1 MPTRRPATL
10 QDVAAMAGV
19 SATTVSKLIN
29 QQKRFSP
36 AVEARVRAAIDA
48 LDYRQNPA
56 ARSMATGQNR
66 VVGLAVQDLRNPHF
80 TGIIQGAS
88 QVAETQG
95 FGLMVV
101 DFKERDLDAENLL
114 STLALRVD
122 GIIASSRLPDSALA
136 QLQASRKPAVLFGQ
150 TEPGQ
155 PDQASLPSV
164 RIRGF
169 QAAYLLGRHLAES
182 GRRHVTY
189 LSYPKSRWDCERLHG
204 LREAMPGADIRV
216 IELEAQTM
224 EAGERIAASAIYG
237 ADGGD
242 AIVCYNDM
250 IAIGLLHQAC
260 ALGVAV
266 PGQIAIAGFDN
277 VPTTRFMTPPLTTVD
292 MCSEEQGK
300 KAMEL
305 LLHMIKTGAAETT
318 ELQLEPRLIVRASTA
333 RK

>member
-1 MPTRRPATL
+1 
-10 QDVAAMAGV
+10 MAGV

-29 QQKRFSP
+29 RQKNFSP
-36 AVEARVRAAIDA
+36 AVEARIRAAIES

-56 ARSMATGQNR
+56 ARSMATGQTR

-88 QVAETQG
+88 QVAEAHG

-101 DFKERDLDAENLL
+101 DFKEKEQNAQNLL

-122 GIIASSRLPDSALA
+122 GLIASSRLPEAALA

-155 PDQASLPSV
+155 LAHGALPSV
-164 RIRGF
+164 RIRGY
-169 QAAYLLGRHLAES
+169 QAAYLLGKHLAES
-182 GRRHVTY
+182 GRHQVTY
-189 LSYPKSRWDCERLHG
+189 LSYPKSRWDHERLHG
-204 LREAMPGADIRV
+204 LREAMPDAKIKV

-224 EAGERIAASAIYG
+224 EAGESIAATAIYG
-237 ADGGD
+237 ADGCD

-260 ALGVAV
+260 ALGVEV

-277 VPTTRFMTPPLTTVD
+277 VPTTRFMTPPLTSVD
-292 MCSEEQGK
+292 MCSEEQGE

-305 LLHMIKTGAAETT
+305 LLQLIKTGEAEAT
-318 ELQLEPRLIVRASTA
+318 ELQLEPRLIVRASTG

>member
-1 MPTRRPATL
+1 MPARRPATL

-36 AVEARVRAAIDA
+36 AVEARVRAAINA

-122 GIIASSRLPDSALA
+122 GIIASSRLPDNALA

-155 PDQASLPSV
+155 PGQASLPSV
-164 RIRGF
+164 RIRGY

-189 LSYPKSRWDCERLHG
+189 LSYPKSRWDGERLHG
-204 LREAMPGADIRV
+204 LREAMPDAEIRV
-216 IELEAQTM
+216 VELEAQTM

-305 LLHMIKTGAAETT
+305 LLHMIKTGTAETT

>member
-1 MPTRRPATL
+1 
-10 QDVAAMAGV
+10 MAGV

-29 QQKRFSP
+29 RQKSFSKE
-36 AVEARVRAAIDA
+36 VEARIRAAIET

-56 ARSMATGQNR
+56 ARSMATGQTR

-88 QVAETQG
+88 QVAEAQG

-101 DFKERDLDAENLL
+101 DFKEKELNAQNLL

-122 GIIASSRLPDSALA
+122 GLIASSRLPEAALA

-155 PDQASLPSV
+155 LAHGALPSV
-164 RIRGF
+164 RIRGY
-169 QAAYLLGRHLAES
+169 QAAYLLGKHLAES
-182 GRRHVTY
+182 GRHQVTY
-189 LSYPKSRWDCERLHG
+189 LSYPKSRWDHERLHG
-204 LREAMPGADIRV
+204 LREAMPDAQIKV

-224 EAGERIAASAIYG
+224 EAGESIAASAIYG
-237 ADGGD
+237 AGGCD

-260 ALGVAV
+260 ALGVEV

-277 VPTTRFMTPPLTTVD
+277 VPTTRFMTPPLTSVD
-292 MCSEEQGK
+292 MCSEEQGE

-305 LLHMIKTGAAETT
+305 LLQLIKTGEAEAT
-318 ELQLEPRLIVRASTA
+318 ELQLEPRLIVRASTG

>member
-1 MPTRRPATL
+1 
-10 QDVAAMAGV
+10 MAGV

-29 QQKRFSP
+29 RQKSFSKE
-36 AVEARVRAAIDA
+36 VEARIRAAIDA

-56 ARSMATGQNR
+56 ARSMATGQTR

-88 QVAETQG
+88 QVAEAQG

-101 DFKERDLDAENLL
+101 DFKEKELNAQNLL

-122 GIIASSRLPDSALA
+122 GLIASSRLPEAALA

-155 PDQASLPSV
+155 LAHGALPSV
-164 RIRGF
+164 RIRGY
-169 QAAYLLGRHLAES
+169 QAAYLLGKHLAES
-182 GRRHVTY
+182 GRHQVTY
-189 LSYPKSRWDCERLHG
+189 LSYPKSRWDHERLHG
-204 LREAMPGADIRV
+204 LREAMPDAKIKV

-224 EAGERIAASAIYG
+224 EAGESIAATAIYG
-237 ADGGD
+237 ADGCD

-260 ALGVAV
+260 ALGVEV

-277 VPTTRFMTPPLTTVD
+277 VPTTRFMTPPLTSVD
-292 MCSEEQGK
+292 MCSEEQGE

-305 LLHMIKTGAAETT
+305 LLQLIKTGEAEAT
-318 ELQLEPRLIVRASTA
+318 ELQLEPRLIVRASTG

>member
-1 MPTRRPATL
+1 
-10 QDVAAMAGV
+10 MAGV

-29 QQKRFSP
+29 RQKSFSKE
-36 AVEARVRAAIDA
+36 VEARIRAAIDA

-56 ARSMATGQNR
+56 ARSMATGQTR

-88 QVAETQG
+88 QVAEAQG

-101 DFKERDLDAENLL
+101 DFKEKDLDAQNLL

-122 GIIASSRLPDSALA
+122 GIIASSRLPDVALA

-155 PDQASLPSV
+155 PGQTSLPSV
-164 RIRGF
+164 RIRGY
-169 QAAYLLGRHLAES
+169 QAAYQLGRHLAES
-182 GRRHVTY
+182 GRQRVTY
-189 LSYPKSRWDCERLHG
+189 LSYPKSRWDHERLHG
-204 LREAMPGADIRV
+204 LREAMPEAQIRV

-224 EAGERIAASAIYG
+224 EAGESIAASAIYG

-305 LLHMIKTGAAETT
+305 LLHMIKTGEPEMT
-318 ELQLEPRLIVRASTA
+318 ELQLEPRLIVRASTG

>member
-1 MPTRRPATL
+1 
-10 QDVAAMAGV
+10 MAGV

-29 QQKRFSP
+29 RQKSFSKE
-36 AVEARVRAAIDA
+36 VEARIRAAIES

-56 ARSMATGQNR
+56 ARSMATGQTR

-88 QVAETQG
+88 QVAEAQG

-101 DFKERDLDAENLL
+101 DFKEKELNAQNLL

-122 GIIASSRLPDSALA
+122 GLIASSRLPEAALA

-155 PDQASLPSV
+155 LAHGALPSV
-164 RIRGF
+164 RIRGY
-169 QAAYLLGRHLAES
+169 QAAYLLGKHLAES
-182 GRRHVTY
+182 GRHQVTY
-189 LSYPKSRWDCERLHG
+189 LSYPKSRWDQERLHG
-204 LREAMPGADIRV
+204 LREAMPDAKIKV

-224 EAGERIAASAIYG
+224 EAGESIAASAIYG
-237 ADGGD
+237 ADGCD

-260 ALGVAV
+260 ALGVEV
-266 PGQIAIAGFDN
+266 PSQIAIAGFDN

-292 MCSEEQGK
+292 MCSEEQGE

-305 LLHMIKTGAAETT
+305 LLHIIKTSEAEAT
-318 ELQLEPRLIVRASTA
+318 ELQLEPRLIVRASTG

>member
-1 MPTRRPATL
+1 
-10 QDVAAMAGV
+10 MAGV

-29 QQKRFSP
+29 RQKSFSQ
-36 AVEARVRAAIDA
+36 AVEARIRAAIET

-56 ARSMATGQNR
+56 ARSMATGQTR

-88 QVAETQG
+88 QVAEAQG

-101 DFKERDLDAENLL
+101 DFKEKDLNAQNLL

-122 GIIASSRLPDSALA
+122 GIIASSRLPEVALA

-150 TEPGQ
+150 TEPGRIDSQ
-155 PDQASLPSV
+155 PLASV
-164 RIRGF
+164 RIRGY
-169 QAAYLLGRHLAES
+169 QAAYLLGKHLAES
-182 GRRHVTY
+182 GRRRVTY
-189 LSYPKSRWDCERLHG
+189 LSYPKSRWDQERLHG
-204 LREAMPGADIRV
+204 LREAMPEAKISV
-216 IELEAQTM
+216 IELDAQTM
-224 EAGERIAASAIYG
+224 EAGESIAASAIYG
-237 ADGGD
+237 ADGCD

-260 ALGVAV
+260 ALGVEV

-292 MCSEEQGK
+292 MCSQEQGE

-305 LLHMIKTGAAETT
+305 LLHMIKTGEAAAT
-318 ELQLEPRLIVRASTA
+318 ELQLEPRLIVRASTG
-333 RK
+333 KK

>member
-1 MPTRRPATL
+1 
-10 QDVAAMAGV
+10 MAGV

-29 QQKRFSP
+29 RQKSFSKE
-36 AVEARVRAAIDA
+36 VEARIRAAIES

-56 ARSMATGQNR
+56 ARSMATGQTR

-88 QVAETQG
+88 QVAEAQG

-101 DFKERDLDAENLL
+101 DFKEKELNAQNLL

-122 GIIASSRLPDSALA
+122 GLIASSRLPEAALA

-155 PDQASLPSV
+155 LAHGALPSV
-164 RIRGF
+164 RIRGY
-169 QAAYLLGRHLAES
+169 QAAYLLGKHLAES
-182 GRRHVTY
+182 GRHQVTY
-189 LSYPKSRWDCERLHG
+189 LSYPKSRWDQERLHG
-204 LREAMPGADIRV
+204 LREAMPDAKIKV

-224 EAGERIAASAIYG
+224 EAGESIAASAIYG
-237 ADGGD
+237 ADGCD

-260 ALGVAV
+260 ALGVEV
-266 PGQIAIAGFDN
+266 PSQIAIAGFDN

-292 MCSEEQGK
+292 MCSEEQGE

-305 LLHMIKTGAAETT
+305 LLHIIKTGEAEAT
-318 ELQLEPRLIVRASTA
+318 ELQLEPRLIVRASTG
-333 RK
+333 RR

>member
-1 MPTRRPATL
+1 
-10 QDVAAMAGV
+10 MAGV

-29 QQKRFSP
+29 RQKSFSKE
-36 AVEARVRAAIDA
+36 VEARIRAAIET

-56 ARSMATGQNR
+56 ARSMATGQTR

-88 QVAETQG
+88 QVAEAQG

-101 DFKERDLDAENLL
+101 DFKEKEQNAQNLL

-122 GIIASSRLPDSALA
+122 GIIASSRLPEAALA

-155 PDQASLPSV
+155 LAHGALPSV
-164 RIRGF
+164 RIRGY
-169 QAAYLLGRHLAES
+169 QAAYLLGKHLAES
-182 GRRHVTY
+182 GRHQVTY
-189 LSYPKSRWDCERLHG
+189 LSYPKSRWDHERLHG
-204 LREAMPGADIRV
+204 LRESMPDAKIKV

-224 EAGERIAASAIYG
+224 EAGESIAASAIYG
-237 ADGGD
+237 ADGCD

-260 ALGVAV
+260 ALGVEV

-292 MCSEEQGK
+292 MCSEEQGE

-305 LLHMIKTGAAETT
+305 LLQLIKTGEAEAT
-318 ELQLEPRLIVRASTA
+318 ELQLEPRLIVRASTG
-333 RK
+333 RR

>member
-1 MPTRRPATL
+1 
-10 QDVAAMAGV
+10 MAGV

-29 QQKRFSP
+29 RQKSFSKE
-36 AVEARVRAAIDA
+36 VEARIRAAIET

-56 ARSMATGQNR
+56 ARSMATGQTR

-88 QVAETQG
+88 QVAEAQG

-101 DFKERDLDAENLL
+101 DFKEKELNAQNLL

-122 GIIASSRLPDSALA
+122 GLIASSRLPEAALA

-155 PDQASLPSV
+155 LAHGALPSV
-164 RIRGF
+164 RIRGY
-169 QAAYLLGRHLAES
+169 QAAYLLGKHLAES
-182 GRRHVTY
+182 GRHQVTY
-189 LSYPKSRWDCERLHG
+189 LSYPKSRWDQERLHG
-204 LREAMPGADIRV
+204 LREAMPDAKIKV

-224 EAGERIAASAIYG
+224 EAGESIAASAIYG
-237 ADGGD
+237 ADGCD

-260 ALGVAV
+260 ALGVEV
-266 PGQIAIAGFDN
+266 PSQIAIAGFDN

-292 MCSEEQGK
+292 MCSEEQGE

-305 LLHMIKTGAAETT
+305 LLHIIKTGEAEAT
-318 ELQLEPRLIVRASTA
+318 ELQLEPRLIVRASTG

>member
-1 MPTRRPATL
+1 
-10 QDVAAMAGV
+10 MAGV

-29 QQKRFSP
+29 RQKSFSKE
-36 AVEARVRAAIDA
+36 VEARIRAAIES

-56 ARSMATGQNR
+56 ARSMATGQTR

-88 QVAETQG
+88 QVAEAQG

-101 DFKERDLDAENLL
+101 DFKEKEQNAQNLL

-122 GIIASSRLPDSALA
+122 GLIASSRLPEAALA

-150 TEPGQ
+150 TEP
-155 PDQASLPSV
+155 DQLTHGALPSV
-164 RIRGF
+164 RIRGY

-182 GRRHVTY
+182 GRHQVTY
-189 LSYPKSRWDCERLHG
+189 LSYPKSRWDQERLHG
-204 LREAMPGADIRV
+204 LREAMPDARNKV

-224 EAGERIAASAIYG
+224 EAGESIAASAIYG
-237 ADGGD
+237 GDGCD
-242 AIVCYNDM
+242 TIVCYNDM

-292 MCSEEQGK
+292 MCSQEQGE

-305 LLHMIKTGAAETT
+305 LLHMIKTGESETT
-318 ELQLEPRLIVRASTA
+318 ELQLEPRLIVRASTG
-333 RK
+333 KK